1 MTEQGGESLTGRV
14 LRGVGLAG
22 SGYLLTQA
30 ITLATYLVL
39 ARLAAPLAF
48 GQYAEAAVLVGVGL
62 LFTESGML
70 AALIQRRARIEEAA
84 NTALLSTLASG
95 AAVSLL
101 ALAVAPLIGD
111 FFRSATVGAVAA
123 AISGQ
128 LFLRS
133 ATVVP
138 NAMLER
144 ELAFLRRTVVEPV
157 AAAAFAA
164 AAIVAMAH
172 GLEVWGLVIGNY
184 VQIAVDAAL
193 TWVLARWRP
202 RPRLASFGMWR
213 ELVRFGRHVIAAGV
227 VQRFGEQADRVLV
240 GRFVGTSSLGQY
252 QYALRLAMAPFEATL
267 AVASHVL
274 FPAFA
279 RISDDRERLVSAY
292 LRSLRW
298 VMVAAMPASLI
309 LFPLGEPLTVV
320 LFGDVWQPAGEAL
333 MAMCLFA
340 AGNSLLSICLEGAKA
355 YGRPAVLAR
364 VHLFMM
370 LVTVAAMVALLP
382 LGLNGVAA
390 GLSAGAVA
398 GGIYAAF
405 AFARIVSLPVRRIW
419 AQVWAPALAAVV
431 MAAALF
437 PVEHLVLHAGD
448 HGTIAGL
455 ALLAVEGVLGAILYL
470 VALSILAPATGGAIV
485 RLPAVGIE
493 RIRNRR
499 RGPDP
504 GAGAGDCA
512 ATDALDRRDEGD

>member
-1 MTEQGGESLTGRV
+1 MAEPARENLTQRV

-22 SGYLLTQA
+22 SGYALTQL

-39 ARLAAPLAF
+39 ARLTSPLAF
-48 GQYAEAAVLVGVGL
+48 GQYAEAAVLVGIGL

-70 AALIQRRARIEEAA
+70 AALIQRRDRIDEAA
-84 NTALLSTLASG
+84 NTALIATLASG
-95 AAVSLL
+95 VLVSLL
-101 ALAVAPLIGD
+101 ALAVAPLIGL
-111 FFRSATVGAVAA
+111 FFGSGTVGAVAA

-144 ELAFLRRTVVEPV
+144 ELAFLRRTVVEPL
-157 AAAAFAA
+157 AAVAFAA

-172 GLEVWGLVIGNY
+172 GMGVWGLVIGNY
-184 VQIAVDAAL
+184 VQIAVDATL

-202 RPRLASFGMWR
+202 RPRVASLDMWR
-213 ELVRFGRHVIAAGV
+213 ELVRFGRHVIAAGF
-227 VQRFGEQADRVLV
+227 VQRVGEQADRVLV
-240 GRFVGTSSLGQY
+240 GRFVSTSALGQY
-252 QYALRLAMAPFEATL
+252 QYALRLAMAPFDATL

-279 RISDDRERLVSAY
+279 RISHDRERLSSAY

-298 VMVAAMPASLI
+298 VMVASMPASLI
-309 LFPLGEPLTVV
+309 LLPLGEPLAVV
-320 LFGDVWQPAGEAL
+320 LFGDVWRPAGHAL

-364 VHLFMM
+364 VHLLMM

-390 GLSAGAVA
+390 GLSIGAVA
-398 GGIYAAF
+398 GGAYAAVS
-405 AFARIVSLPVRRIW
+405 FARIVSMPLRRIW
-419 AQVWAPALAAVV
+419 EEVWPPASAAVV
-431 MAAALF
+431 MAALLF
-437 PVEHLVLHAGD
+437 PVEHLVLKASTRGVA
-448 HGTIAGL
+448 AGL
-455 ALLAVEGVLGAILYL
+455 GLLAAEAVLAAALYVGALRL
-470 VALSILAPATGGAIV
+470 LAPATGGMIV
-485 RLPAVGIE
+485 RLPAMLLS
-493 RIRNRR
+493 RLRNG
-499 RGPDP
+499 GPRSDAGEGTP
-504 GAGAGDCA
+504 GEPLNRTGEGA
-512 ATDALDRRDEGD
+512 

>member
-1 MTEQGGESLTGRV
+1 MAEQGGESLTGRV

-22 SGYLLTQA
+22 SGFALTQL

-39 ARLAAPLAF
+39 ARLTSPLAF

-70 AALIQRRARIEEAA
+70 AALIQRRERIAEAA
-84 NTALLSTLASG
+84 NTALISTLLSG
-95 AAVSLL
+95 VLVSLV

-111 FFRSATVGAVAA
+111 FFRSDTVGAVAA

-157 AAAAFAA
+157 AAVAFAA
-164 AAIVAMAH
+164 AAIVALANGM
-172 GLEVWGLVIGNY
+172 GVWGLVIGNY
-184 VQIAVDAAL
+184 VQIAVDAVL
-193 TWVLARWRP
+193 TWLLARWRP
-202 RPRLASFGMWR
+202 RPRLASLAMWR
-213 ELVRFGRHVIAAGV
+213 ELVRFGRHVIAAGI
-227 VQRFGEQADRVLV
+227 VQRVGEQADRVLV

-279 RISDDRERLVSAY
+279 RISEDRERLGAAY

-320 LFGDVWQPAGEAL
+320 LFGDVWRPAGRAL
-333 MAMCLFA
+333 MAMCLFG

-370 LVTVAAMVALLP
+370 VVTVGAMAALLP

-390 GLSAGAVA
+390 GLSVGAVA
-398 GGIYAAF
+398 GGIYAALS
-405 AFARIVSLPVRRIW
+405 FARIMALPLGRIW
-419 AQVWAPALAAVV
+419 AQVWAPALAAAV
-431 MAAALF
+431 MAAALY
-437 PVEHLVLHAGD
+437 PIEHFVIQADAHGTLAGLVLLA
-448 HGTIAGL
+448 AEGL
-455 ALLAVEGVLGAILYL
+455 LGATLY
-470 VALSILAPATGGAIV
+470 VAVLWLAAPETGGTVV
-485 RLPAVGIE
+485 RLPAMAL
-493 RIRNRR
+493 RR
-499 RGPDP
+499 LRTRG
-504 GAGAGDCA
+504 
-512 ATDALDRRDEGD
+512 

>member
-1 MTEQGGESLTGRV
+1 MTEPPAESLTTRV

-22 SGYLLTQA
+22 SGYALTQV

-39 ARLAAPLAF
+39 ARLTSPLAF
-48 GQYAEAAVLVGVGL
+48 GQYAEAAILVGVGL

-70 AALIQRRARIEEAA
+70 AALIQRRERIAEAA
-84 NTALLSTLASG
+84 NTALISTLTSG
-95 AAVSLL
+95 VAVSLL
-101 ALAVAPLIGD
+101 ALAAAPLIGS
-111 FFRSATVGAVAA
+111 FFGSATVGAVAA

-144 ELAFLRRTVVEPV
+144 ELAFLRRTVVEPL
-157 AAAAFAA
+157 AAVAFAA
-164 AAIVAMAH
+164 AAIVAMAN
-172 GLEVWGLVIGNY
+172 GMGVWGLVIGNY
-184 VQIAVDAAL
+184 VQIAVDAVL
-193 TWVLARWRP
+193 TWALARWRP
-202 RPRLASFGMWR
+202 RPRLASVAMWR
-213 ELVRFGRHVIAAGV
+213 ELVRFGRHVIAAGI
-227 VQRFGEQADRVLV
+227 VQRVGEQADRVLV
-240 GRFVGTSSLGQY
+240 GRFVSTSALGQY

-279 RISDDRERLVSAY
+279 RISHDRERLTSAF

-320 LFGDVWQPAGEAL
+320 LFGEVWRPAGHAL

-355 YGRPAVLAR
+355 YGRPGVLAR

-390 GLSAGAVA
+390 GLSVGAVA
-398 GGIYAAF
+398 GAIYAVF
-405 AFARIVSLPVRRIW
+405 SFARVVSLPVRRIW
-419 AQVWAPALAAVV
+419 AQVWAPAAAAVL
-431 MAAALF
+431 MAGALY
-437 PVEHLVLHAGD
+437 PIEHLVLQAST
-448 HGTIAGL
+448 HGVVAGL
-455 ALLAVEGVLGAILYL
+455 ALLGLEGALGGALY
-470 VALSILAPATGGAIV
+470 VAALSLLAPATGAAIL
-485 RLPAVGIE
+485 RLPATMLA
-493 RIRNRR
+493 RA
-499 RGPDP
+499 RGRDGGPGPQP
-504 GAGAGDCA
+504 GAEDAGAA
-512 ATDALDRRDEGD
+512 DALDRGGEGA